1 MRSTAF
7 AFSIFIATL
16 ICCPWVH
23 ASPSAGKIE
32 KVIDGDTIKLADE
45 TESDGKVW
53 KGPVYGIRGIE
64 APALD
69 QPFGKQAHE
78 RLKEIIEGK
87 VAIRNGPTPRAH
99 KGGNALFF
107 RTERGEFLAYLMI
120 SEGLAWVVEAELED
134 KHRKPTDVKK
144 VDPQTEAWLK
154 AEREAREA
162 KRGLWADKDPVRPW
176 EWRAKVKENKKEQ

>member
-23 ASPSAGKIE
+23 ASPSPGKVE
-32 KVIDGDTIKLADE
+32 KVIDGDTLRLADE
-45 TESDGKVW
+45 TDS
-53 KGPVYGIRGIE
+53 KGRVHEGAVLGIRGIA

-78 RLKEIIEGK
+78 RLKELIEGK
-87 VAIRNGPTPRAH
+87 AIIRNGPTARAYRE
-99 KGGNALFF
+99 GNTWFF
-107 RTERGEFLAYLMI
+107 RTEKGESLALLMI
-120 SEGLAWVVEAELED
+120 SEGLAWTVEAELED
-134 KHRKPTDVKK
+134 KHRKPTDVKRL
-144 VDPQTEAWLK
+144 VPETEAWLK

-176 EWRAKVKENKKEQ
+176 EWRAKVKESKKE

>member
-16 ICCPWVH
+16 ICSPWVH
-23 ASPSAGKIE
+23 ASPLPGKVE

-78 RLKEIIEGK
+78 RLKELIEGK
-87 VAIRNGPTPRAH
+87 AIIRNGPTARAYRE
-99 KGGNALFF
+99 GNTWFF
-107 RTERGEFLAYLMI
+107 RTEKGESLALLMI
-120 SEGLAWVVEAELED
+120 SEGLAWTVEAELED

-144 VDPQTEAWLK
+144 VVPETEAWLK

-176 EWRAKVKENKKEQ
+176 EWRAKVKESKKE

>member
-1 MRSTAF
+1 MRSTAL

-16 ICCPWVH
+16 ICSPWVH
-23 ASPSAGKIE
+23 ASPLPGKVE
-32 KVIDGDTIKLADE
+32 KVIDGDTLRLADE
-45 TESDGKVW
+45 TDS
-53 KGPVYGIRGIE
+53 KGRVHTGAVLGIRGIA

-78 RLKEIIEGK
+78 RLKELIEGK
-87 VAIRNGPTPRAH
+87 AIIRNGPTARAYRE
-99 KGGNALFF
+99 GNTWFF
-107 RTERGEFLAYLMI
+107 RTEKGESLALLMI
-120 SEGLAWVVEAELED
+120 SEGLAWTVEAELED

-144 VDPQTEAWLK
+144 VVPETEAWLK

-176 EWRAKVKENKKEQ
+176 EWRAKVKESKKE

>member
-23 ASPSAGKIE
+23 ASPSPGKVE
-32 KVIDGDTIKLADE
+32 KVIDGDTLKLADE
-45 TESDGKVW
+45 TDPKGKVW
-53 KGPVYGIRGIE
+53 IFGIRGIA

-78 RLKEIIEGK
+78 RLKELIEGK
-87 VAIRNGPTPRAH
+87 AIILNGPTPRAYRER
-99 KGGNALFF
+99 NAGFF
-107 RTERGEFLAYLMI
+107 RTEKGESLALLMI
-120 SEGLAWVVEAELED
+120 SEGLAWAVEAELED
-134 KHRKPTDVKK
+134 KHRKPTDVKRL
-144 VDPQTEAWLK
+144 VPETEAWLK

-176 EWRAKVKENKKEQ
+176 EWRAKVKESKKE

>member
-7 AFSIFIATL
+7 AFSIFIAIL
-16 ICCPWVH
+16 ICSPWVH
-23 ASPSAGKIE
+23 ASPLPGKVE
-32 KVIDGDTIKLADE
+32 KVIDGDTLRLADE
-45 TESDGKVW
+45 TDS
-53 KGPVYGIRGIE
+53 KGRVHEGAVLGIRGIA

-78 RLKEIIEGK
+78 RLKELIEGK
-87 VAIRNGPTPRAH
+87 AIIRNGPTARAYRE
-99 KGGNALFF
+99 GNTWFF
-107 RTERGEFLAYLMI
+107 RTEKGESLALLMI
-120 SEGLAWVVEAELED
+120 SEGLAWTVEAELED

-144 VDPQTEAWLK
+144 VVPETEAWLK

-176 EWRAKVKENKKEQ
+176 EWRAKVKESKKE

>member
-23 ASPSAGKIE
+23 ASPLPGKVE
-32 KVIDGDTIKLADE
+32 KVIDGDTLRLADE
-45 TESDGKVW
+45 TDS
-53 KGPVYGIRGIE
+53 KGRVHEGAVLGIRGIA

-78 RLKEIIEGK
+78 RLKELIEGK
-87 VAIRNGPTPRAH
+87 AIILNGPTPRAY
-99 KGGNALFF
+99 KEGRALFF
-107 RTERGEFLAYLMI
+107 RTEKGESLANMMI

-134 KHRKPTDVKK
+134 THRKPTDVKK
-144 VDPQTEAWLK
+144 VNPQTEAWLK

-176 EWRAKVKENKKEQ
+176 EWRAKVKEGKKE

>member
-1 MRSTAF
+1 MRSIAF

-16 ICCPWVH
+16 ICSPWVH
-23 ASPSAGKIE
+23 ASPLPGKVE
-32 KVIDGDTIKLADE
+32 KVIDGDTLRLADE
-45 TESDGKVW
+45 TDS
-53 KGPVYGIRGIE
+53 KGRVHEGAVLGIRGIA

-78 RLKEIIEGK
+78 RLKELIEDK
-87 VAIRNGPTPRAH
+87 AIIRNGPTARAYRE
-99 KGGNALFF
+99 GNTWFF
-107 RTERGEFLAYLMI
+107 RTEKGESLALLMI
-120 SEGLAWVVEAELED
+120 SEGLAWTVEAELED

-144 VDPQTEAWLK
+144 VVPETEAWLK

-176 EWRAKVKENKKEQ
+176 EWRAKVKESKKE

>member
-16 ICCPWVH
+16 ICSPWVH
-23 ASPSAGKIE
+23 ASPLPGKVE
-32 KVIDGDTIKLADE
+32 KVIDGDTLRLADE
-45 TESDGKVW
+45 TDS
-53 KGPVYGIRGIE
+53 KGRVHTGAVLGIRGIA

-78 RLKEIIEGK
+78 RLKELIEGK
-87 VAIRNGPTPRAH
+87 AIIRNGPTAGAYRER
-99 KGGNALFF
+99 NAWFF
-107 RTERGEFLAYLMI
+107 RTEKGESLALLMI
-120 SEGLAWVVEAELED
+120 SEGLAWTVEAELED

-144 VDPQTEAWLK
+144 VVPETEAWLK

-176 EWRAKVKENKKEQ
+176 EWRAKVKESKKE

>member
-1 MRSTAF
+1 MRSIAF

-16 ICCPWVH
+16 ICSPWVH
-23 ASPSAGKIE
+23 ASPLPGKVE
-32 KVIDGDTIKLADE
+32 KVIDGDTLRLADE
-45 TESDGKVW
+45 TDS
-53 KGPVYGIRGIE
+53 KGRVHEGAVLGIRGIA

-78 RLKEIIEGK
+78 RLKELIEGK
-87 VAIRNGPTPRAH
+87 AIIRNGPTARAYRE
-99 KGGNALFF
+99 GNTWFF
-107 RTERGEFLAYLMI
+107 RTEKGESLALLMI
-120 SEGLAWVVEAELED
+120 SEGLAWTVEAELED

-176 EWRAKVKENKKEQ
+176 EWRAKVKEGKKE

>member
-1 MRSTAF
+1 MRSTAL

-16 ICCPWVH
+16 ICSPWVH
-23 ASPSAGKIE
+23 ASPVPGKVE
-32 KVIDGDTIKLADE
+32 KVIDGDTLRLADE
-45 TESDGKVW
+45 TDS
-53 KGPVYGIRGIE
+53 KGRVHTGAVLGIRGIA

-78 RLKEIIEGK
+78 RLKELIEGK
-87 VAIRNGPTPRAH
+87 AIIRNGPTPRAYRER
-99 KGGNALFF
+99 NAWFF
-107 RTERGEFLAYLMI
+107 RTEKGESLALLMI
-120 SEGLAWVVEAELED
+120 SEGLAWTVEAELED

-144 VDPQTEAWLK
+144 VVPETEAWLK

-176 EWRAKVKENKKEQ
+176 EWRAKVKESKKE

>member
-16 ICCPWVH
+16 ICSPWVH
-23 ASPSAGKIE
+23 ASPLPGKVE
-32 KVIDGDTIKLADE
+32 KVIDGDTLRLADE
-45 TESDGKVW
+45 TDS
-53 KGPVYGIRGIE
+53 KGRVHEGAVLGIRGIA

-78 RLKEIIEGK
+78 RLKELIEGK
-87 VAIRNGPTPRAH
+87 AIIRNGPTARAYRE
-99 KGGNALFF
+99 GNTWFF
-107 RTERGEFLAYLMI
+107 RTEKGESLALLMI
-120 SEGLAWVVEAELED
+120 SEGLAWTVEAELED
-134 KHRKPTDVKK
+134 KHRKPTDVKRL
-144 VDPQTEAWLK
+144 VPETEAWLK

-176 EWRAKVKENKKEQ
+176 EWRAKVKESKKE

>member
-16 ICCPWVH
+16 ICSPWVH
-23 ASPSAGKIE
+23 ASPLPGKVE
-32 KVIDGDTIKLADE
+32 KVIDGDTLRLADE
-45 TESDGKVW
+45 TDS
-53 KGPVYGIRGIE
+53 KGRVHTGAVLGIRGIA

-78 RLKEIIEGK
+78 RLKELIEGK
-87 VAIRNGPTPRAH
+87 AIIRNGPTAGAYRER
-99 KGGNALFF
+99 NAWFF
-107 RTERGEFLAYLMI
+107 RTEKGESLALLMI
-120 SEGLAWVVEAELED
+120 SEGLAWVAEPELED
-134 KHRKPTDVKK
+134 THRKPTDVKK
-144 VDPQTEAWLK
+144 VVPETEAWLK

-176 EWRAKVKENKKEQ
+176 EWRAKVKEKKKE

>member
-16 ICCPWVH
+16 ICSPWVH
-23 ASPSAGKIE
+23 ASPLPGKVE
-32 KVIDGDTIKLADE
+32 KVIDGDTLRLADE
-45 TESDGKVW
+45 TDS
-53 KGPVYGIRGIE
+53 KGRVHEGAVLGIRGIA

-78 RLKEIIEGK
+78 RLKELIEGK
-87 VAIRNGPTPRAH
+87 AIIRNGPTARAYRE
-99 KGGNALFF
+99 GNTWFF
-107 RTERGEFLAYLMI
+107 RTEKGESLALLMI
-120 SEGLAWVVEAELED
+120 SEGLAWTVEAELED

-176 EWRAKVKENKKEQ
+176 EWRAKVKEGKKE

>member
-1 MRSTAF
+1 MRSIAF

-16 ICCPWVH
+16 ICSPWVH
-23 ASPSAGKIE
+23 ASPLPGKVE
-32 KVIDGDTIKLADE
+32 KVIDGDTLRLADE
-45 TESDGKVW
+45 TDS
-53 KGPVYGIRGIE
+53 KGRVHEGAVLGIRGIA

-78 RLKEIIEGK
+78 RLKELIEGK
-87 VAIRNGPTPRAH
+87 AIIRNGPTARAYRE
-99 KGGNALFF
+99 GNTWFF
-107 RTERGEFLAYLMI
+107 RTEKGESLALLMI
-120 SEGLAWVVEAELED
+120 SEGLAWTVEAELED

-144 VDPQTEAWLK
+144 VVPETEAWLK

-176 EWRAKVKENKKEQ
+176 EWRAKVKESKKE

>member
-1 MRSTAF
+1 MRSIAF

-23 ASPSAGKIE
+23 ASPSPGKVE
-32 KVIDGDTIKLADE
+32 KVIDGDTLKLADE
-45 TESDGKVW
+45 TDPKGKVW
-53 KGPVYGIRGIE
+53 IFGIRGIA

-78 RLKEIIEGK
+78 RLKELIEGK
-87 VAIRNGPTPRAH
+87 AIIRNGPTARAYRE
-99 KGGNALFF
+99 GNTWFF
-107 RTERGEFLAYLMI
+107 RTEKGESLALLMI
-120 SEGLAWVVEAELED
+120 SEGLAWTVEAELED

-176 EWRAKVKENKKEQ
+176 EWRAKVKEGKKE

>member
-23 ASPSAGKIE
+23 ASPSPGKIE

-107 RTERGEFLAYLMI
+107 RTEKGESLANMMI

-176 EWRAKVKENKKEQ
+176 EWRAKVKEGKKE

>member
-23 ASPSAGKIE
+23 ASPSPGKVE
-32 KVIDGDTIKLADE
+32 KVIDGDTLKLADE
-45 TESDGKVW
+45 TDPKGKVW
-53 KGPVYGIRGIE
+53 IFGIRGIA

-78 RLKEIIEGK
+78 RLKELIEGK
-87 VAIRNGPTPRAH
+87 AIILNGPTPRAYRER
-99 KGGNALFF
+99 NAGFF
-107 RTERGEFLAYLMI
+107 RTEKGESLALLMI
-120 SEGLAWVVEAELED
+120 SEGLAWAVEAELED
-134 KHRKPTDVKK
+134 KHRKPTDVKRL
-144 VDPQTEAWLK
+144 VPETEAWLK

-176 EWRAKVKENKKEQ
+176 EWRAKVKESKKEQ

>member
-7 AFSIFIATL
+7 AFSIFIAAL

-23 ASPSAGKIE
+23 ASPLPGKVE
-32 KVIDGDTIKLADE
+32 KVIDGDTLRLADE
-45 TESDGKVW
+45 TDS
-53 KGPVYGIRGIE
+53 KGRVHEGAVLGIRGIA

-78 RLKEIIEGK
+78 RLKELIEGK
-87 VAIRNGPTPRAH
+87 AIIRNGPTARAYRE
-99 KGGNALFF
+99 GNTWFF
-107 RTERGEFLAYLMI
+107 RTEKGESLALLMI
-120 SEGLAWVVEAELED
+120 SEGLAWTVEAELED

-144 VDPQTEAWLK
+144 VVPETEAWLK

-176 EWRAKVKENKKEQ
+176 EWRAKVKESKKE

>member
-1 MRSTAF
+1 MRSIAF

-23 ASPSAGKIE
+23 ASPSPGKVE
-32 KVIDGDTIKLADE
+32 KVIDGDTLKLADE
-45 TESDGKVW
+45 TDPKGKIW
-53 KGPVYGIRGIE
+53 IFGIRGIA

-78 RLKEIIEGK
+78 RLKELIEGK
-87 VAIRNGPTPRAH
+87 AIIRNGPTARAYRE
-99 KGGNALFF
+99 GNTWFF
-107 RTERGEFLAYLMI
+107 RTEKGESLALLMI
-120 SEGLAWVVEAELED
+120 SEGLAWTVEAELED

-144 VDPQTEAWLK
+144 VVPETEAWLK

-176 EWRAKVKENKKEQ
+176 EWRAKVKESKKE

>member
-1 MRSTAF
+1 MRSIAF

-23 ASPSAGKIE
+23 ASPSPGKVE
-32 KVIDGDTIKLADE
+32 KVIDGDTLKLADE
-45 TESDGKVW
+45 TDPKGKIW
-53 KGPVYGIRGIE
+53 IFGIRGIA

-107 RTERGEFLAYLMI
+107 RTEKGEFLAYMMI

-176 EWRAKVKENKKEQ
+176 EWRAKVKEGKKE

>member
-16 ICCPWVH
+16 ICSPWVH
-23 ASPSAGKIE
+23 AGPVPGKVE
-32 KVIDGDTIKLADE
+32 KVIDGDTLRLADE
-45 TESDGKVW
+45 TDS
-53 KGPVYGIRGIE
+53 KGRVHTGAVLGIRGIA

-78 RLKEIIEGK
+78 RLKELIEGK
-87 VAIRNGPTPRAH
+87 AIIRNGPTARAYRE
-99 KGGNALFF
+99 GNTWFF
-107 RTERGEFLAYLMI
+107 RTEKGESLALLMI
-120 SEGLAWVVEAELED
+120 SEGLAWTVEAELED

-144 VDPQTEAWLK
+144 VVPETEAWLK

-176 EWRAKVKENKKEQ
+176 EWRAKVKESKKE

>member
-1 MRSTAF
+1 MRSTAL

-16 ICCPWVH
+16 ICSPWVH
-23 ASPSAGKIE
+23 ASPVPGKVE
-32 KVIDGDTIKLADE
+32 KVIDGDTLRLADE
-45 TESDGKVW
+45 TDS
-53 KGPVYGIRGIE
+53 KGRVHTGAVLCIRGIA

-78 RLKEIIEGK
+78 RLKELIEGK
-87 VAIRNGPTPRAH
+87 AIIRNGPTAGAYRER
-99 KGGNALFF
+99 NAWFF
-107 RTERGEFLAYLMI
+107 RTEKGESLALLMI
-120 SEGLAWVVEAELED
+120 SEGLAWTVEAELED

-176 EWRAKVKENKKEQ
+176 EWRAKVKEKKKE

>member
-16 ICCPWVH
+16 ICSPWVH
-23 ASPSAGKIE
+23 ASPVPGKVE
-32 KVIDGDTIKLADE
+32 KVIDGDTLRLADE
-45 TESDGKVW
+45 TAT
-53 KGPVYGIRGIE
+53 KGRVHTGAVLGIRGIA

-78 RLKEIIEGK
+78 RLKELIEGK
-87 VAIRNGPTPRAH
+87 AIIRNGPSARAYRE
-99 KGGNALFF
+99 GNTWFF
-107 RTERGEFLAYLMI
+107 RTEKGESLALLMI
-120 SEGLAWVVEAELED
+120 SEGLAWTVEAELED

-144 VDPQTEAWLK
+144 VVPETEAWLK

-176 EWRAKVKENKKEQ
+176 EWRAKVKESKKE

>member
-16 ICCPWVH
+16 ICSPWVH
-23 ASPSAGKIE
+23 ASPLPGKVE
-32 KVIDGDTIKLADE
+32 KVIDGDTLRLADE
-45 TESDGKVW
+45 TDS
-53 KGPVYGIRGIE
+53 KGRVHEGAVLGIRGIA

-78 RLKEIIEGK
+78 RLKELIEGK
-87 VAIRNGPTPRAH
+87 AIIRNGPTARAYRE
-99 KGGNALFF
+99 GNTWFF
-107 RTERGEFLAYLMI
+107 RTEKGESLALLMI
-120 SEGLAWVVEAELED
+120 SEGLAWTVEAELED

-176 EWRAKVKENKKEQ
+176 EWRAKVKESKKE

>member
-1 MRSTAF
+1 MRSIAF

-23 ASPSAGKIE
+23 ASPSPGKVE
-32 KVIDGDTIKLADE
+32 KVIDGDTLKLAVE
-45 TESDGKVW
+45 TDPKGKVW
-53 KGPVYGIRGIE
+53 IFGIRGIA
-64 APALD
+64 APALE

-78 RLKEIIEGK
+78 RLKELIEGK
-87 VAIRNGPTPRAH
+87 AIIRNGPTARAYRE
-99 KGGNALFF
+99 GNTWFF
-107 RTERGEFLAYLMI
+107 RTEKGESLALLMI
-120 SEGLAWVVEAELED
+120 SEGLAWTVEAELED

-144 VDPQTEAWLK
+144 VVPETEAWLK

-176 EWRAKVKENKKEQ
+176 EWRAKVKESKKE

>member
-16 ICCPWVH
+16 ICSPWVH
-23 ASPSAGKIE
+23 ASPLPGKVE
-32 KVIDGDTIKLADE
+32 KVIDGDTLRLADE
-45 TESDGKVW
+45 TDS
-53 KGPVYGIRGIE
+53 KGRVHTGAVLGIRGIA

-78 RLKEIIEGK
+78 RLKELIEGK
-87 VAIRNGPTPRAH
+87 AIIRNGPTARAYRE
-99 KGGNALFF
+99 GNTWFF
-107 RTERGEFLAYLMI
+107 RTEKGESLALLMI
-120 SEGLAWVVEAELED
+120 SEGLAWTVEAELED
-134 KHRKPTDVKK
+134 KHRKPTDVKRL
-144 VDPQTEAWLK
+144 VPETESWLK

-176 EWRAKVKENKKEQ
+176 EWRAKVKEGKKE

>member
-1 MRSTAF
+1 MRSIAF

-16 ICCPWVH
+16 ICSPWVH
-23 ASPSAGKIE
+23 ASPLPGKVE
-32 KVIDGDTIKLADE
+32 KVIDGDTLRLADE
-45 TESDGKVW
+45 TDS
-53 KGPVYGIRGIE
+53 KGRVHEGAVLGIRGIA

-107 RTERGEFLAYLMI
+107 RTEKGEFLAYMMI

-176 EWRAKVKENKKEQ
+176 EWRAKVKESKKE

>member
-1 MRSTAF
+1 MRSIAF

-23 ASPSAGKIE
+23 ASPSPGKVE
-32 KVIDGDTIKLADE
+32 KVIDGDTLKLADE
-45 TESDGKVW
+45 TDPKGKVW
-53 KGPVYGIRGIE
+53 IFGIRGIA

-78 RLKEIIEGK
+78 RLKELIEGK
-87 VAIRNGPTPRAH
+87 AIIRNGPTARAYRE
-99 KGGNALFF
+99 GNTWFF
-107 RTERGEFLAYLMI
+107 RTEKGESLALLMI
-120 SEGLAWVVEAELED
+120 SEGLAWTVEAELED

-144 VDPQTEAWLK
+144 VVPETEAWLK

-176 EWRAKVKENKKEQ
+176 EWRAKVKESKKE

>member
-144 VDPQTEAWLK
+144 VNPQTEAWLK

-162 KRGLWADKDPVRPW
+162 KRGLWADKDPERPW

>member
-1 MRSTAF
+1 MRSIAF

-23 ASPSAGKIE
+23 ASPSPGKVE
-32 KVIDGDTIKLADE
+32 KVIDGDTLKLADE
-45 TESDGKVW
+45 TDPKGKVW
-53 KGPVYGIRGIE
+53 IFGIRGIA
-64 APALD
+64 APALE

-78 RLKEIIEGK
+78 RLKELIEGK
-87 VAIRNGPTPRAH
+87 AIILNGPTPRAY
-99 KGGNALFF
+99 KDGRALFF
-107 RTERGEFLAYLMI
+107 RTGKGESLALLMI

-134 KHRKPTDVKK
+134 THRKPTDIKK
-144 VDPQTEAWLK
+144 VNPQTEAWLK

-176 EWRAKVKENKKEQ
+176 EWRAKVKEGKKE

>member
-23 ASPSAGKIE
+23 ASPSPGKVE
-32 KVIDGDTIKLADE
+32 KVIDGDTLKLADE
-45 TESDGKVW
+45 TDPKGKVW
-53 KGPVYGIRGIE
+53 IFGIRGIA

-107 RTERGEFLAYLMI
+107 RTEKGEFLAYMMI

-144 VDPQTEAWLK
+144 VNPQTEAWLK

-176 EWRAKVKENKKEQ
+176 EWRAKVKEGKKE